1 MARTTGTASDPL
13 VLEPCKLQETGLEGV
28 PEKWQLAMHMHQPC
42 EGLYISCING
52 RPGSDWIFRAE
63 GPPAFSINILLE
75 GRMQAAFDDG
85 DVLDAQAGSATLMAT
100 GQDTTGWDALNGKS
114 GSVFRMVSIHMPQTV
129 MSSLTGLGMDE
140 VRNRMCASLGNQRHI
155 DAFLGILPASSK
167 LQRVACDLIGLGCA
181 YSGPRISHNLYLRA
195 KALEAIACF
204 LGENLTRRGAKNPPA
219 PADCPRLL
227 EARALLERTY
237 GEDWNVLS
245 LARIVGLNEKRLQTG
260 FRALFGC
267 SVYACLTRIR
277 INAAVT
283 LLQHGISVTETAAN
297 CGFASL
303 SHFSRIFRNHT
314 GISPKQCALGTKP
327 PAL

>member
-1 MARTTGTASDPL
+1 MAGTTETASDQL

-63 GPPAFSINILLE
+63 GPHAFSINILLE
-75 GRMQAAFDDG
+75 GRMQTAFDDG

-100 GQDTTGWDALNGKS
+100 CQDTTGWDALNGKS

-129 MSSLTGLGMDE
+129 MSGLTGLQMDDL
-140 VRNRMCASLGNQRHI
+140 RSRTRASLGNQQHI
-155 DAFLGILPASSK
+155 DAFLGIMPASSS
-167 LQRVACDLIGLGCA
+167 LQRVACDLIDFGCA
-181 YSGPRISHNLYLRA
+181 YFGPRLSHNLYLHA

-204 LGENLTRRGAKNPPA
+204 LRENLTQREADLPVPT
-219 PADCPRLL
+219 DCPRLL
-227 EARALLERTY
+227 EAHALLEQTY
-237 GEDWNVLS
+237 SEDWNVLS
-245 LARIVGLNEKRLQTG
+245 LARIVGLNEKRLQSG

-277 INAAVT
+277 INAAVA
-283 LLQHGISVTETAAN
+283 LLQRGASVTETAAS

-314 GISPKQCALGTKP
+314 GVSPKQCALGIKP
-327 PAL
+327 PTP